1 MQETN
6 QNNSNYF
13 RHTHNGTDSPLIE
26 NQAITNALNAPQ
38 SALTAAGSG
47 VSGGGAAVLSNAD
60 ANAINN
66 IRTRVNELETKL
78 QAMGLL
84 S

>member
-1 MQETN
+1 MQETY
-6 QNNSNYF
+6 QNNPNTY
-13 RHTHNGTDSPLIE
+13 RHTHNGVDSPLLE
-26 NQAITNALNAPQ
+26 TSSITSVLNAPQ
-38 SALTAAGSG
+38 AALTAADNGS
-47 VSGGGAAVLSNAD
+47 LSSVD
-60 ANAINN
+60 ATIIAN

>member
-1 MQETN
+1 METN
-6 QNNSNYF
+6 QNNPNYF
-13 RHTHNGTDSPLIE
+13 RHTHNGIDSPLLE
-26 NQAITNALNAPQ
+26 NASITNALNAPQ
-38 SALTAAGSG
+38 SALTAANNGS
-47 VSGGGAAVLSNAD
+47 LSSTD
-60 ANAINN
+60 ATIIAN